1 MSNKTR
7 VVNFTA
13 KDENKEILI
22 RQISSNS
29 FFIYCF
35 ILVAIFNHLYWLAFA
50 LFIFTLSFKIQIQIA
65 KNQRKEKI
73 LENLDLINSDNRKNK
88 YSIHL
93 GTLVNTHFKTFYTPD
108 NFFNYIKKSLRLHH
122 DATNK
127 IESFVATGSKS
138 NAIAPVLINDSMLRE
153 HMTVSGTTGSGKT
166 QFLMNSLIE
175 STVAR
180 GGGLL
185 AVAGKANNKVLQII
199 QAITVK
205 FNRQMDLLVYDFTE
219 NKEGKT
225 NTNRINFFEGSSR
238 DIIATLTSI
247 GNFETGFWGDLSKT
261 LLSDY
266 LRFILILRDA
276 DFFPDIEKLEDI
288 YNSDDKFNTYQKNIK
303 TLDFF
308 GFNKLLTSFDLMIKM
323 LLIFDDFYQKN
334 RTELNFKLYKK
345 YREMI
350 ENEEKNNISVAHL
363 SKSEKNEVHLDLK
376 MTVCKP
382 TKLEWQTIKDRYLI
396 GIEIAENEFIKG
408 LEALNVGAGS
418 SERTSKYTEAI
429 NGMQNVFTFFNDFP
443 SIFKNQAANCIPLI
457 DAIDSNRIIVFNIP
471 GQNELYAPVIANM
484 IISSLKILLE
494 RRAKDYE
501 SDVTSLALLDEINSW
516 LKTRSNGKGGGV
528 DSFNLGNILSVIR
541 DLNIGAVLSFQSSLK
556 ETLGSVDASMVFSNT
571 NTNIVLKL
579 KDKELI
585 ESYNQQIPKITKLE
599 LEENGHRQYSSKNKN
614 QPSTEEL
621 KYTKTEEDFFKTE
634 ELEETENGGYIIQD
648 GDLSKISNGQGYII
662 RSGMVEK
669 ILCKYTN
676 QPDLYESKEEEVLLN
691 RFISLEELKRE
702 LKC

>member
-1 MSNKTR
+1 MSNKIR
-7 VVNFTA
+7 VVNSTA
-13 KDENKEILI
+13 KDDDKDILI
-22 RQISSNS
+22 NRISSNF

-35 ILVAIFNHLYWLAFA
+35 IFIAIINHLYWLAFA
-50 LFIFTLSFKIQIQIA
+50 LFTFSLSFKIQIQIA
-65 KNQRKEKI
+65 KNQRKAEM
-73 LENLDLINSDNRKNK
+73 LENLNLINGDNIQNK
-88 YSIHL
+88 YSIHV
-93 GTLVNTHFKTFYTPD
+93 GTLVNKHYKTFYKVK
-108 NFFNYIKKSLRLHH
+108 NFYNYIKKSLSLKF
-122 DATNK
+122 DAPK
-127 IESFVATGSKS
+127 IESFVITGSKS
-138 NAIAPVLINDSMLRE
+138 NAIAPALINDSMLRE
-153 HMTVSGTTGSGKT
+153 HITVCGTTGSGKT

-205 FNRQMDLLVYDFTE
+205 YNRQMDLLLYDFTE

-276 DFFPDIEKLEDI
+276 DFFPDVEKLEDI
-288 YNSDDKFNTYQKNIK
+288 YNADDKFAIYQKNTK

-308 GFNKLLTSFDLMIKM
+308 GFNRLLTSFDLMIKM
-323 LLIFDDFYQKN
+323 LLIFDDFYENN
-334 RTELNFKLYKK
+334 RTELNLKLYKK
-345 YREMI
+345 YRNII
-350 ENEEKNNISVAHL
+350 EKEEENNTSVAHL
-363 SKSEKNEVHLDLK
+363 DKSEKNEVHLDLK

-382 TKLEWQTIKDRYLI
+382 TKLEWKTIKDRYFI

-408 LEALNVGAGS
+408 VEALNVGAGS

-443 SIFKNQAANCIPLI
+443 SIFKNHASNCIPLI

-471 GQNELYAPVIANM
+471 GQNKLYAPVIANM
-484 IISSLKILLE
+484 IISSLEILLE

-571 NTNIVLKL
+571 NTDIVLKL
-579 KDKELI
+579 KDSDLI
-585 ESYNQQIPKITKLE
+585 ESLNKKVAKVKKLE
-599 LEENGHRQYSSKNKN
+599 LEENQHKAYNSKNRN

-621 KYTKTEEDFFKTE
+621 KYTKSEEDFFKTE
-634 ELEETENGGYIIQD
+634 DLSKAENGDSYIIKD
-648 GDLSKISNGQGYII
+648 GDLSKIENGQGYII
-662 RSGMVEK
+662 RSGGVQK

-676 QPDLYESKEEEVLLN
+676 QPELYKSKEEEVLLN
-691 RFISLEELKRE
+691 RFISLEELKKE